1 LRAPRPRVIN
11 HSGANRRG
19 TPGNEG
25 PTPRVRLFD
34 WTDQGVKNAADSAE
48 RVESSSEM
56 AQSKHGLT
64 LERIYW
70 TVGAHDLV
78 AVLEAPDVES
88 VSAFLLDLAAAGNV
102 RSTTM
107 RAFDRDEMAAIIG
120 RTG

>member
-1 LRAPRPRVIN
+1 
-11 HSGANRRG
+11 
-19 TPGNEG
+19 
-25 PTPRVRLFD
+25 
-34 WTDQGVKNAADSAE
+34 
-48 RVESSSEM
+48 M
-56 AQSKHGLT
+56 AQSKHGVT

-78 AVLEAPDVES
+78 AVLGAPAAPAVES
-88 VSAFLLDLAAAGNV
+88 VSAFLLDLTAAGNV

>member
-1 LRAPRPRVIN
+1 MPSYVC
-11 HSGANRRG
+11 
-19 TPGNEG
+19 
-25 PTPRVRLFD
+25 LFD
-34 WTDQGVKNAADSAE
+34 WTDQGVKNAADSVE
-48 RVESSSEM
+48 RVQSASEM
-56 AQSKHGLT
+56 AHSKHGVN

-78 AVLEAPDVES
+78 AVLGAPAVES

>member
-1 LRAPRPRVIN
+1 MEGRRPATSACSTGRIR
-11 HSGANRRG
+11 GQERRG
-19 TPGNEG
+19 QRGEG
-25 PTPRVRLFD
+25 RKLLPD
-34 WTDQGVKNAADSAE
+34 G
-48 RVESSSEM
+48 
-56 AQSKHGLT
+56 AQSKHGVT

-107 RAFDRDEMAAIIG
+107 QAFDRDEMVAILG

>member
-1 LRAPRPRVIN
+1 MPSYVC
-11 HSGANRRG
+11 
-19 TPGNEG
+19 
-25 PTPRVRLFD
+25 LFD
-34 WTDQGVKNAADSAE
+34 WTDQGAKSVGDSVE
-48 RVESSSEM
+48 RVESSSQM
-56 AQSKHGLT
+56 AQSKHGVT

-78 AVLEAPDVES
+78 GILEAPDVES
-88 VSAFLLDLAAAGNV
+88 LSAFLLDLASAGNV

>member
-1 LRAPRPRVIN
+1 MASYVC
-11 HSGANRRG
+11 
-19 TPGNEG
+19 
-25 PTPRVRLFD
+25 LFD
-34 WTDQGVKNAADSAE
+34 WTDQGVKNAADSVE

-56 AQSKHGLT
+56 AQSKHGLP

-78 AVLEAPDVES
+78 AVLGAPDVES

-107 RAFDRDEMAAIIG
+107 RAFDRDAMAAILG
-120 RTG
+120 RSV